1 MDFSPENLPNLK
13 STIEKA
19 YPDVKVRLHD
29 VSIDL
34 AHKLTRYTQAT
45 VIEAD
50 AANEAAIEGVCK
62 QALKEEGKLDVFY
75 ANVRAFRYLSHL
87 TTRGC

>member
-1 MDFSPENLPNLK
+1 MQ
-13 STIEKA
+13 
-19 YPDVKVRLHD
+19 V
-29 VSIDL
+29 
-34 AHKLTRYTQAT
+34 T

-75 ANVRAFRYLSHL
+75 ANVRAFRSFSYA
-87 TTRGC
+87 TTRSC